1 MLDEG
6 ELLTSLSDN
15 SKMWVY
21 FNVPEAEYLNY
32 VVSADNGKK
41 QKVKLLMANNMVFD
55 QTGIVETIEGEFN
68 NETGNIAFRAT
79 FPNPKGILRH
89 GETGTVLMTIPLK
102 QALLIPQKATF
113 EVLDKR
119 YVFVIDKNGV
129 VQQREVTIGESLE
142 NLFVIKKGLDTNDRI
157 LLDGIRLV
165 KDKDKIKY
173 NVANA
178 KNVLSHLDVY
188 AE

>member
-1 MLDEG
+1 
-6 ELLTSLSDN
+6 
-15 SKMWVY
+15 
-21 FNVPEAEYLNY
+21 
-32 VVSADNGKK
+32 
-41 QKVKLLMANNMVFD
+41 MANNMQFD
-55 QTGIVETIEGEFN
+55 QEGVVETIEADFN

-89 GETGTVLMTIPLK
+89 GETGSVLMKVPLK
-102 QALLIPQKATF
+102 KALIIPQKTTF

-129 VQQREVTIGESLE
+129 VQQREITIGETLE
-142 NLFVIKKGLDTNDRI
+142 NLFVIKKGLNETDHI

-165 KDKDKIKY
+165 KDKDKVKFH
-173 NVANA
+173 VEEA
-178 KNVLSHLDVY
+178 KKVLSNLDVY